1 MTKPVKAPTSKTTG
15 DFWKMIWEQKSAAI
29 VMLTELEEDR
39 KVIYPSTSMK

>member
-1 MTKPVKAPTSKTTG
+1 MAKPVKAPMSKTG

-39 KVIYPSTSMK
+39 KVIYASTSMK